1 MNDGYSD
8 VLRNIASSEPTPGG
22 GSVAALSLAHAHA
35 LALMMSRLTFGREK
49 WKDGHDAAE
58 NVISS
63 SEMGMKLAQDLAWE
77 DATAFNRV
85 MDAYRMPKESDAEN
99 DAFYSG
105 GMNCCYCCCCG
116 GWGADADI
124 GCLKTLLLFKNSVR
138 ELCLKMN
145 NYSCNRIS
153 QLKPL
158 FGNND

>member
-99 DAFYSG
+99 DARKEAIKSLSL
-105 GMNCCYCCCCG
+105 
-116 GWGADADI
+116 I
-124 GCLKTLLLFKNSVR
+124 H
-138 ELCLKMN
+138 
-145 NYSCNRIS
+145 I
-153 QLKPL
+153 
-158 FGNND
+158 